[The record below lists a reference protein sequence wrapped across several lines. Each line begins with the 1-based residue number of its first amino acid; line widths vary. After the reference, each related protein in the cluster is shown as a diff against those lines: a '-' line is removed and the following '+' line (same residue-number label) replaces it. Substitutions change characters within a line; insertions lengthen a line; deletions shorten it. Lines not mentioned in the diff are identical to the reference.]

1 MHLVTLEG
9 LPRSCI
15 DAVTHIKGL
24 KNMSL
29 QTVPSPQPP
38 AATSR
43 QETIADE
50 ITLVLANVLARI
62 RTLHRTQAGL
72 SAHCR
77 DTNTSTDPVAVCGA
91 HWIESPPA
99 LSSKAR
105 RALHDISIEVGSAV
119 CDALGIHIASHTV
132 IVLRVPVH
140 ECFENLLIGMEARDY
155 TLSDLIEIE
164 EFLDVLGKESP
175 GSMFANWKVHYIDC
189 PMYMND
195 NAIDLA
201 HTITEIANIIR
212 STDT

>member
-15 DAVTHIKGL
+15 DVVSHIKGL
-24 KNMSL
+24 NMSL
-29 QTVPSPQPP
+29 QTVPSPLPP
-38 AATSR
+38 ATTSR
-43 QETIADE
+43 QDSIADE
-50 ITLVLANVLARI
+50 IALVLANVLDRI
-62 RTLHRTQAGL
+62 RTLHRTQAGVF
-72 SAHCR
+72 AHCR
-77 DTNTSTDPVAVCGA
+77 DTHSSSDPVAVCGA
-91 HWIESPPA
+91 HWFESPPA
-99 LSSKAR
+99 LSAKAR
-105 RALHDISIEVGSAV
+105 RALHDVCMEVGGAV

-140 ECFENLLIGMEARDY
+140 ECFENLLIGMEARDF

-164 EFLDVLGKESP
+164 DFLNVLGKDSP

-195 NAIDLA
+195 NAVDLA